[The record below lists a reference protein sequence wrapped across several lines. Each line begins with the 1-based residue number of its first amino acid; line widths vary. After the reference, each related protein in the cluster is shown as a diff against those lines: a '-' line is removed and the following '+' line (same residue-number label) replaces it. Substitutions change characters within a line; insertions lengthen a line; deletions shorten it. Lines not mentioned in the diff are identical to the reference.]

1 MFDLVTRCL
10 RAPGGL
16 CLGLGLLGL
25 LAAAQANAA
34 CMDSLKKIAPVAQA
48 NPGRFT
54 PALYRSDD
62 LFGGTLM
69 QVNDDGAEVAPIVG
83 LWKFKTSGFVKDF
96 GLQAFNAGGT
106 ELMFSGGVDP
116 STGDTCQGVWRR
128 VGQSTYTLNHIAMAW
143 TAPGAGYALLVHFHM
158 VIRLAPS
165 GNAFTGNYTVSLFS
179 ETSQDPFNESAG
191 PFVSGAGTVTASR
204 VQPD

>member
-34 CMDSLKKIAPVAQA
+34 CMDSLKKMAPIAQA

-83 LWKFKTSGFVKDF
+83 LWKFKTSEFVKDF

-143 TAPGAGYALLVHFHM
+143 TAPGAGYGLLVHFHM